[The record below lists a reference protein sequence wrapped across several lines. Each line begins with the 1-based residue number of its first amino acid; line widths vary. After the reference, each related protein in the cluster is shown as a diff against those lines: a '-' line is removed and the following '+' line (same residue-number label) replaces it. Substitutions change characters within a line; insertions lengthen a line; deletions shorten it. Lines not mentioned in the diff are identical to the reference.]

1 MHSRD
6 MQVIGICRFSYPALG
21 GFQVDHASP
30 EERMAFLYASD
41 RMEER
46 FRLFECFTL
55 PPLRAQSDADFTF
68 LVVIGDAMPARWR
81 DRLMDQLADI
91 PQAVVQ
97 EHAPGPHRQV
107 MKQAVNA
114 VRDNR
119 DAPCLQFRMDDDD
132 AVAIRYVERLR
143 EAADDLDPLLRK
155 NRHIAIDFNQ
165 GYIAAPSA
173 RGILGKPT
181 IEHLWTAGLAMAVR
195 PGVDLSILN
204 FGHSKL
210 ARFMPVTSFTGED
223 MFIRG
228 HSDHNDSRQ
237 KKNVRPV
244 QLDLLDAR
252 TETHLRRVF
261 NIDADQVRAHYA

>member
-1 MHSRD
+1 MIKT
-6 MQVIGICRFSYPALG
+6 VKRFSLKRILG
-21 GFQVDHASP
+21 QLHQNSNDFRSGTQSKFSFNRTRKKCWGVIKQTNL
-30 EERMAFLYASD
+30 MAI
-41 RMEER
+41 E
-46 FRLFECFTL
+46 
-55 PPLRAQSDADFTF
+55 AQIKAGK
-68 LVVIGDAMPARWR
+68 VIS
-81 DRLMDQLADI
+81 
-91 PQAVVQ
+91 
-97 EHAPGPHRQV
+97 
-107 MKQAVNA
+107 
-114 VRDNR
+114 
-119 DAPCLQFRMDDDD
+119 
-132 AVAIRYVERLR
+132 
-143 EAADDLDPLLRK
+143 
-155 NRHIAIDFNQ
+155 IDFNQ